1 MSRRRGRRSRRPLA
15 ALAALGAALTPTAVA
30 AHALGS
36 SFPLPVP
43 LWLYLAGAAIA
54 VAASFIVSVVVIK
67 PPADPPRYPVRPVS
81 DRVARAGGIGLR
93 VIGLVWWYGA
103 IAAGWLIGGIT
114 FLPAVLFWIG
124 IWVGVPMLAAILGN
138 PWPALSPFRT
148 TYDLL
153 DGLVQRAT
161 GGRRLDLGLSLPRL
175 GRGPAVIVL
184 FIFLILELVWPD
196 RLNPIPLAT
205 LLTAYTGLTLA
216 GMMVFGNV
224 AWLRSFEL
232 FEILNGW
239 FGRVGPFGRRTR
251 RTQLCADCSE
261 TCNPGHCV
269 DCAECVA
276 AGERGDQR
284 VELRWWFT
292 GLTETARAGWGDAAF
307 ILLALAGVTFD
318 GLQETS
324 LGGGVLTILFPPLA
338 EAFSPLAASY
348 LAPTAMLAGVFG
360 VFMLAF
366 AVAAWL
372 TRLIGEAAGGGEA
385 RISLGR
391 VAGTYAP
398 TLLPIAA
405 GYLVAHYLTLV
416 IQGAAWLPLLL
427 IDPLALTPLLDFI
440 PTAFIWYLSVG
451 AIVGGHIAA
460 VVLAHRLAL
469 RDQAWRPILAGLPL
483 VVLMI
488 GYTVLSLW
496 IIAQPIV
503 IEPA

>member
-1 MSRRRGRRSRRPLA
+1 
-15 ALAALGAALTPTAVA
+15 
-30 AHALGS
+30 
-36 SFPLPVP
+36 
-43 LWLYLAGAAIA
+43 
-54 VAASFIVSVVVIK
+54 
-67 PPADPPRYPVRPVS
+67 
-81 DRVARAGGIGLR
+81 
-93 VIGLVWWYGA
+93 
-103 IAAGWLIGGIT
+103 
-114 FLPAVLFWIG
+114 VLFWIG
-124 IWVGVPMLAAILGN
+124 IWVGVPMVAAILGN

-148 TYDLL
+148 TYDVL

-161 GGRRLDLGLSLPRL
+161 GGRRLDLGLSLPHL

-184 FIFLILELVWPD
+184 FVFLILELIWPD
-196 RLNPIPLAT
+196 RLNPISLAT
-205 LLTAYTGLTLA
+205 LLTVYTGVTLVA
-216 GMMVFGNV
+216 MVLFGNV
-224 AWLRSFEL
+224 AWLRSFEI

-239 FGRVGPFGRRTR
+239 FGRVGPIGRRTQ

-261 TCNPGHCV
+261 NCNPDHCV
-269 DCAECVA
+269 DCAECMA
-276 AGERGDQR
+276 AREGGDQR
-284 VELRWWFT
+284 VELRWWVS

-324 LGGGVLTILFPPLA
+324 LGGGVLTVLFPPLA
-338 EAFSPLAASY
+338 EAFSPLVASY
-348 LAPTAMLAGVFG
+348 LAPIAMLAGVFG

-366 AVAAWL
+366 SVAAWL
-372 TRLIGEAAGGGEA
+372 TRLIGETAGGSET
-385 RISLGR
+385 RVSLGR

-416 IQGAAWLPLLL
+416 IQGLSWLPLLL
-427 IDPLALTPLLDFI
+427 IDPQALAPVLDFI

-451 AIVGGHIAA
+451 AIVAGHIAA

-469 RDQAWRPILAGLPL
+469 RDQARRPILAGLPL

>member
-1 MSRRRGRRSRRPLA
+1 MSRRRSRRWLA
-15 ALAALGAALTPTAVA
+15 ACLAPVAALTPTAVA

-43 LWLYLAGAAIA
+43 LWLYLIGAAIA
-54 VAASFIVSVVVIK
+54 VGASFIVSVVVVK
-67 PPADPPRYPVRPVS
+67 PPADLPRYPVRPLS
-81 DRVARAGGIGLR
+81 DRVARVGGIGLR

-114 FLPAVLFWIG
+114 SLPAVLFWIG
-124 IWVGVPMLAAILGN
+124 IWVGVPMVAAILGN

-148 TYDLL
+148 TYDVL

-161 GGRRLDLGLSLPRL
+161 GGRRLDLGLSLPHL

-184 FIFLILELVWPD
+184 FVFLILELIWPD
-196 RLNPIPLAT
+196 RLNPISLAT
-205 LLTAYTGLTLA
+205 LLTVYTGVTLVA
-216 GMMVFGNV
+216 MVLFGNV
-224 AWLRSFEL
+224 AWLRSFEI

-239 FGRVGPFGRRTR
+239 FGRVGPIGRRTQ

-261 TCNPGHCV
+261 NCNPDHCV
-269 DCAECVA
+269 DCAECMA
-276 AGERGDQR
+276 AREGGDQR
-284 VELRWWFT
+284 VELRWWVS
-292 GLTETARAGWGDAAF
+292 GLTETPRAGSGDAAF

-324 LGGGVLTILFPPLA
+324 LGGGVLTVLFPPLA
-338 EAFSPLAASY
+338 EALSPLVASY
-348 LAPTAMLAGVFG
+348 LAPIAMLAGVFG

-366 AVAAWL
+366 SVAAWL
-372 TRLIGEAAGGGEA
+372 TRLIGETAGGSET
-385 RISLGR
+385 RVSLGR

-416 IQGAAWLPLLL
+416 IQGLSWLPLLL
-427 IDPLALTPLLDFI
+427 IDPQALAPVLDFI

-451 AIVGGHIAA
+451 AIVAGHIAA

-469 RDQAWRPILAGLPL
+469 RDQARRPILAGLPL

>member
-1 MSRRRGRRSRRPLA
+1 
-15 ALAALGAALTPTAVA
+15 
-30 AHALGS
+30 
-36 SFPLPVP
+36 
-43 LWLYLAGAAIA
+43 
-54 VAASFIVSVVVIK
+54 
-67 PPADPPRYPVRPVS
+67 VS
-81 DRVARAGGIGLR
+81 DRVARLAGIGLR

-103 IAAGWLIGGIT
+103 IAAGWLIAGIT
-114 FLPAVLFWIG
+114 YLPAVLFWIG
-124 IWVGVPMLAAILGN
+124 IWVAVPMVAAILGN

-161 GGRRLDLGLSLPRL
+161 GGRRLDLGLPLPRL
-175 GRGPAVIVL
+175 GRGPAVLIL

-205 LLTAYTGLTLA
+205 VLTAYTGLTLA
-216 GMMVFGNV
+216 GMVVFGNV
-224 AWLRSFEL
+224 AWLRSFEV

-239 FGRVGPFGRRTR
+239 FGRVGPLGRRTR
-251 RTQLCADCSE
+251 RTQLCSDCSE
-261 TCNPGHCV
+261 TCNPDHCV

-276 AGERGDQR
+276 AREKGDQR
-284 VELRWWFT
+284 VELRWWVT
-292 GLTETARAGWGDAAF
+292 GLTETVRAGWGDAAF

-318 GLQETS
+318 GLQETA
-324 LGGGVLTILFPPLA
+324 LGGGILTILFPPLA
-338 EAFSPLAASY
+338 EALGPLAASY
-348 LAPTAMLAGVFG
+348 LAPITMLTAVFG

-366 AVAAWL
+366 SVAAWL
-372 TRLIGEAAGGGEA
+372 TRLIGETAGGGEA

-416 IQGAAWLPLLL
+416 IQGLAWLPLLL
-427 IDPLALTPLLDFI
+427 IDPLALAPVLDVI

>member
-1 MSRRRGRRSRRPLA
+1 MSRRRVRRPLA

-54 VAASFIVSVVVIK
+54 VAASFIVSVVVVK
-67 PPADPPRYPVRPVS
+67 PPADPPGYPVRPVS
-81 DRVARAGGIGLR
+81 DRLARVGGIGLR

-114 FLPAVLFWIG
+114 YLPAVLFWIG
-124 IWVGVPMLAAILGN
+124 IWVGVPMVAAILGN

-148 TYDLL
+148 TYDIL
-153 DGLVQRAT
+153 DGLVQRAA
-161 GGRRLDLGLSLPRL
+161 GGRRLDLGLSLPHL

-216 GMMVFGNV
+216 GMVVFGNV
-224 AWLRSFEL
+224 AWLRSFEI

-239 FGRVGPFGRRTR
+239 FGRVGPLGRRTR
-251 RTQLCADCSE
+251 RAQLCADCSE
-261 TCNPGHCV
+261 TCNPDHCV

-276 AGERGDQR
+276 AREKGDQR
-284 VELRWWFT
+284 VELRWWVT
-292 GLTETARAGWGDAAF
+292 GLTESARAGWGDAAF

-324 LGGGVLTILFPPLA
+324 LGGGVLTILFPLLA

-348 LAPTAMLAGVFG
+348 LAPIAMLAGVFG
-360 VFMLAF
+360 VFTLAF

-416 IQGAAWLPLLL
+416 IQGLAWLPLLL
-427 IDPLALTPLLDFI
+427 NDPLAMAPLLDLI